1 VVNLKLL
8 SKEMT
13 KMDLDL
19 QHFRGKPQT
28 PK

>member
-1 VVNLKLL
+1 
-8 SKEMT
+8 MT

-19 QHFRGKPQT
+19 QHFCGKPQT